1 MICPRSIL
9 SQAVICAALGVS
21 GCASFDPHNLIL
33 RHGVPQGSESQVP
46 LAAGTRIAAFE
57 FVWNTI
63 QERYYD
69 ALMNGVDW
77 HAARVKYQPLA
88 LAAEGDDAFWDV
100 LDKMAGEL
108 KDSHTRVESPKEV
121 EERRRHENQS
131 LGLGVAMMEGKLVVT
146 GVNSTSDAW
155 WAGVRPG
162 RAIRSIGGES
172 AAAAYQRIY
181 DATRNASTARARHR
195 QASAKLNRG
204 EPGSSVSMTFEHAD
218 GSLFS
223 ATLKR
228 RLISYP
234 PQLIARLLPSGFA
247 YLRFSNFQFS
257 LSGKVHAALREYKDA
272 PGIIIDLRNNGG
284 GSLEMA
290 KDLFE
295 VFFKDK
301 AAMSK
306 QITRTEKPIA
316 LAWGMVEIIKMEY
329 VTMGKPDAYTGPV
342 AILIN
347 AGSASGSEL
356 FSAAM
361 QDLGRA
367 HIVGEPSCGCLLG
380 YLGYANIPGGGEL
393 AYSELGFVTP
403 KGRRIEGAG
412 VMPDRLVP
420 LTQADLQV
428 SRDRALEAAQ
438 EMLKVEA
445 GKNKVAE

>member
-1 MICPRSIL
+1 MICLRNIL

-21 GCASFDPHNLIL
+21 GCASFDPNNLIL
-33 RHGVPQGSESQVP
+33 RHGVPQESEVP
-46 LAAGTRIAAFE
+46 IAQSTRLAAFE

-77 HAARVKYQPLA
+77 HAARAKYRPLA
-88 LAAEGDDAFWDV
+88 LAADGDDAFWDV

-108 KDSHTRVESPKEV
+108 KDSHTRVESPKQV
-121 EERRRHENQS
+121 EERGRYENQS
-131 LGLGVAMMEGKLVVT
+131 LGLGVAMMEGKLVVA

-162 RAIRSIGGES
+162 MVIRSIDGEN

-181 DATRNASTARARHR
+181 DATRDASTARARHR
-195 QASAKLNRG
+195 QTSGKLNRG

-234 PQLIARLLPSGFA
+234 PQVIARLLPSGIA
-247 YLRFSNFQFS
+247 YLRFSNFLHS
-257 LSGKVHAALREYKDA
+257 LSGKIHAALREYESA

-295 VFFKDK
+295 EFFKDK

-306 QITRTEKPIA
+306 QITRNGKPIA

-329 VTMGKPDAYTGPV
+329 LATGKADAYTGPV

-347 AGSASGSEL
+347 PGSASASEH

-367 HIVGEPSCGCLLG
+367 KVVGEPSCGCLLG
-380 YLGYANIPGGGEL
+380 FMGYANIPGGGEL
-393 AYSELGFVTP
+393 AYSEVGFVTP
-403 KGRRIEGAG
+403 KGRRVEGVG
-412 VMPDRLVP
+412 VMPDKLVP

-438 EMLKVEA
+438 ELLKVEA
-445 GKNKVAE
+445 GKNKVAD

>member
-1 MICPRSIL
+1 MICLRDIF
-9 SQAVICAALGVS
+9 SQAVILAALGVS

-33 RHGVPQGSESQVP
+33 RHGVPQGSEVQVP
-46 LAAGTRIAAFE
+46 LDQGTRIAAFE
-57 FVWNTI
+57 FVWGTI
-63 QERYYD
+63 KERYYD
-69 ALMNGVDW
+69 ALMNGIDW
-77 HAARVKYQPLA
+77 QAARAQYQPLA
-88 LAAEGDDAFWDV
+88 LSAEGDDAFWDV

-108 KDSHTRVESPKEV
+108 RDSHTRVESPKHV

-131 LGLGVAMMEGKLVVT
+131 LGVGVAIMEGKLVVT

-162 RAIRSIGGES
+162 MVIRSIDGEN
-172 AAAAYQRIY
+172 AAAAYRRIY
-181 DATRNASTARARHR
+181 DATRNASTARARQR

-204 EPGSSVSMTFEHAD
+204 EPGSSVSMAFEHAD

-223 ATLKR
+223 ATLRR
-228 RLISYP
+228 RLISSP
-234 PQLIARLLPSGFA
+234 PQVSARLLPSGFG
-247 YLRFSNFQFS
+247 YVRFSNFLPS
-257 LSGKVHAALREYKDA
+257 LSGKVHAALREYKNA

-295 VFFKDK
+295 EFFKDK

-306 QITRTEKPIA
+306 QITRTGQPIA

-329 VTMGKPDAYTGPV
+329 VATGKPEAYTGPV

-347 AGSASGSEL
+347 SGSASASEH

-361 QDLGRA
+361 QELGRA
-367 HIVGEPSCGCLLG
+367 KIVGEPSCGCLLA

-393 AYSELGFVTP
+393 AYSEVGFVTP

-412 VMPDRLVP
+412 VIPDKLVP

-428 SRDRALEAAQ
+428 ARDRALEAVQ
-438 EMLKVEA
+438 ELIATQLKGE
-445 GKNKVAE
+445 N

>member
-1 MICPRSIL
+1 MICLRNIC

-46 LAAGTRIAAFE
+46 MAAGTRIAAFE

-77 HAARVKYQPLA
+77 HAVRVKYQPLA

-100 LDKMAGEL
+100 LDNMAGEL
-108 KDSHTRVESPKEV
+108 RDSHTRVESPKRV
-121 EERRRHENQS
+121 EERRRYENQS
-131 LGLGVAMMEGKLVVT
+131 LGLGIAMIEGKLVVT
-146 GVNSTSDAW
+146 GVNSASDAW

-162 RAIRSIGGES
+162 MVIRSIGGEN

-181 DATRNASTARARHR
+181 DATRDASTARARHR
-195 QASAKLNRG
+195 SASGNLNRG
-204 EPGSSVSMTFEHAD
+204 ERGSSVSMTFEHAD
-218 GSLFS
+218 GSLFA

-228 RLISYP
+228 RLISSP
-234 PQLIARLLPSGFA
+234 PQVSARLLPSGFG
-247 YLRFSNFQFS
+247 YVRFSSFQLS
-257 LSGKVHAALREYKDA
+257 LSGKVHAALREYKNA

-290 KDLFE
+290 KDLIE

-301 AAMSK
+301 VAMSK
-306 QITRTEKPIA
+306 QITRTGQPIA

-329 VTMGKPDAYTGPV
+329 VTTGKPDAYTGPV

-347 AGSASGSEL
+347 SGSASASEH

-361 QDLGRA
+361 QDLNRA
-367 HIVGEPSCGCLLG
+367 KIVGEPSCGCLLAFM
-380 YLGYANIPGGGEL
+380 GYANIPGGGEL
-393 AYSELGFVTP
+393 AYSEVGFATP

-412 VMPDRLVP
+412 VMPDKLVP

-428 SRDRALEAAQ
+428 SRDRALEMAQ
-438 EMLKVEA
+438 EILKGGSGE
-445 GKNKVAE
+445 E